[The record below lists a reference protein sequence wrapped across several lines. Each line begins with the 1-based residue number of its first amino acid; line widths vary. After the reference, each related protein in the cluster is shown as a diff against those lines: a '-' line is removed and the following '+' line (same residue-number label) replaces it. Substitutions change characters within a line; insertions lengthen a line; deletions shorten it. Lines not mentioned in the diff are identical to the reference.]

1 MTPHARLQ
9 TPPVLARRLAEM
21 LGAVATEVTQRGEV
35 HAVGDLCERK
45 PFVIEVFLQDGHR
58 VAVDK
63 AADTVAGDTL
73 DGGGEVLRRHV
84 QSLGIVAHLA
94 LGAADAGG
102 EQVGQLSDDIG
113 GAVAVGVGGL
123 ALRVRLED
131 VVHHRQAEAAH
142 QLTVE
147 QQVAVVHAVTE
158 TVEVCEE
165 NVRLPVG
172 ELDDRVVVERDAAP
186 DAVVVRRQQSAEVL
200 VVGGEPLDLH
210 PRCRREVLRPR
221 GVRHHHQVVFHD
233 VVTFLVEH
241 ETSLPRR
248 AEQVH
253 AGVAQL
259 GRVHRE
265 EIGGIEEVRFHSAKV
280 HFFLQ
285 FVKTLILFV
294 KLSRWET
301 LYFCLVKLAK
311 TIRIL

>member
-1 MTPHARLQ
+1 MAVLTGRLSE
-9 TPPVLARRLAEM
+9 VLGTVAAEIGKRR
-21 LGAVATEVTQRGEV
+21 EV
-35 HAVGDLCERK
+35 HAIGDLRERET
-45 PFVIEVFLQDGHR
+45 FVIEIFLQDGHR
-58 VAVDK
+58 VAVDE
-63 AADTVAGDTL
+63 AADAVAGDAL

-186 DAVVVRRQQSAEVL
+186 DAVVVRRQQSAEVF

-210 PRCRREVLRPR
+210 PRCRREVLRPC
-221 GVRHHHQVVFHD
+221 GVRL
-233 VVTFLVEH
+233 T
-241 ETSLPRR
+241 TRS
-248 AEQVH
+248 
-253 AGVAQL
+253 
-259 GRVHRE
+259 
-265 EIGGIEEVRFHSAKV
+265 
-280 HFFLQ
+280 FF
-285 FVKTLILFV
+285 
-294 KLSRWET
+294 
-301 LYFCLVKLAK
+301 
-311 TIRIL
+311 TIW

>member
-1 MTPHARLQ
+1 M
-9 TPPVLARRLAEM
+9 
-21 LGAVATEVTQRGEV
+21 
-35 HAVGDLCERK
+35 
-45 PFVIEVFLQDGHR
+45 
-58 VAVDK
+58 AVDK

-131 VVHHRQAEAAH
+131 VVYHRQAEAAH

-158 TVEVCEE
+158 AVEVCEE

-172 ELDDRVVVERDAAP
+172 ELDDRVVIERDAAP
-186 DAVVVRRQQSAEVL
+186 DAVVVRRQQSAEVF

-210 PRCRREVLRPR
+210 SRSGSEVLRPAW
-221 GVRHHHQVVFHD
+221 VRHHHRRWRDDCRQRAAHQQQPRPARPD
-233 VVTFLVEH
+233 DTHLQARPHRQGRLDRCGCHHPARRDCWRQRRGGRRRCGDQRRGPEH
-241 ETSLPRR
+241 
-248 AEQVH
+248 H
-253 AGVAQL
+253 C
-259 GRVHRE
+259 GRE
-265 EIGGIEEVRFHSAKV
+265 SCEADKNS
-280 HFFLQ
+280 
-285 FVKTLILFV
+285 
-294 KLSRWET
+294 
-301 LYFCLVKLAK
+301 
-311 TIRIL
+311 

>member
-1 MTPHARLQ
+1 
-9 TPPVLARRLAEM
+9 M
-21 LGAVATEVTQRGEV
+21 LGAIATEIAERGEV
-35 HAVGDLCERK
+35 HPVGDLRERQS
-45 PFVIEVFLQDGHR
+45 FIVEVLFQDGHCG
-58 VAVDK
+58 AVDE
-63 AADTVAGDTL
+63 AADAVAGDAL

-84 QSLGIVAHLA
+84 QPLGIVAHLA

-131 VVHHRQAEAAH
+131 VVYHRQAEAAH

-186 DAVVVRRQQSAEVL
+186 DAVVVRRQQSAEVF

-210 PRCRREVLRPR
+210 PLCRREVLRPC
-221 GVRHHHQVVFHD
+221 GVRHHHQVVFPD
-233 VVTFLVEH
+233 VVAFLVEH
-241 ETSLPRR
+241 ETPFASC
-248 AEQVH
+248 AEQMH
-253 AGVAQL
+253 AGVTQFR
-259 GRVHRE
+259 RVHRE
-265 EIGGIEEVRFHSAKV
+265 EIGGIEEVRFHGAKV
-280 HFFLQ
+280 QIFFCNL
-285 FVKTLILFV
+285 
-294 KLSRWET
+294 
-301 LYFCLVKLAK
+301 
-311 TIRIL
+311 